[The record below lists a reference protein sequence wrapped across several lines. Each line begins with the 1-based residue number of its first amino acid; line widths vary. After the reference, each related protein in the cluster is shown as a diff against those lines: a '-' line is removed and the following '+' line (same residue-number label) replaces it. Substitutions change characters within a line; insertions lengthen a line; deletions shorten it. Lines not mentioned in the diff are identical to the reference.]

1 MQDLNVAIVQCN
13 QVWEDKLSNFR
24 NYESLFTTL
33 KEGVDLILL
42 PEMFQTGFTMTT
54 SLAENNKNSE
64 SILWLKKQ
72 AANNK
77 AAIYTSLII
86 EEDNKTYNRGVFV
99 LPDGTFSVYDK
110 RKCFGLAGE
119 DKYYAAGNSNTIVE
133 YKGWKLQLHICYDLR
148 FPEIS
153 RCLFSQN
160 SDSASYDALLYVA
173 NWPEKRIL
181 HWDKLLAARSIEN
194 QSYTVACNRTGAD
207 GNGYEYN
214 GHSACYSPD
223 GVLLNE
229 ITNKETIIQV
239 QLKHNEL
246 QELRVRLPFLKDG
259 FNVE

>member
-99 LPDGTFSVYDK
+99 LPDGTFRFTTKENVLVLLVK
-110 RKCFGLAGE
+110 TNIMPPVIQIQL
-119 DKYYAAGNSNTIVE
+119 SNT
-133 YKGWKLQLHICYDLR
+133 K
-148 FPEIS
+148 
-153 RCLFSQN
+153 
-160 SDSASYDALLYVA
+160 
-173 NWPEKRIL
+173 
-181 HWDKLLAARSIEN
+181 
-194 QSYTVACNRTGAD
+194 D
-207 GNGYEYN
+207 GNYN
-214 GHSACYSPD
+214 CTFATILDFQKLAVAFFRKTVTQQVMMHCYMLPI
-223 GVLLNE
+223 G
-229 ITNKETIIQV
+229 
-239 QLKHNEL
+239 LK
-246 QELRVRLPFLKDG
+246 KG
-259 FNVE
+259 FFTGINY